1 METKISGKI
10 YSNSGKESGDIVLSE
25 DVFGLRWSS
34 DLVHQVVNAMLANK
48 RAGTANTK
56 NRAEVAGGGRKPWKQ
71 KGTGRARHGS
81 IRSPIWIGGGIA
93 HGPRSEKNYKQKI
106 NSKMRVKALYTV
118 LSKKFRDGEILFVEG
133 VSFDVP
139 KTEKAQ
145 TIVSALSK
153 IKGFERLA
161 GKKESAFVV
170 LPERNL
176 TTQKSFR
183 NIPSLALGLAKDL
196 NPVDILNHKY
206 LVVFGPKESLAV
218 IEARGVKK

>member
-1 METKISGKI
+1 METKIF
-10 YSNSGKESGDIVLSE
+10 NHSGKEAGNLTLSE

-48 RAGTANTK
+48 RAGTAHTK
-56 NRAEVAGGGRKPWKQ
+56 NRGEVSGGGRKPWKQ

-81 IRSPIWIGGGIA
+81 IRSPIWVGGGIA
-93 HGPRSEKNYKQKI
+93 HGPRNEKNYKQKI

-118 LSKKFRDGEILFVEG
+118 LSKKYRDGEILFVED
-133 VSFDVP
+133 VAFDAP

-145 TIVSALSK
+145 AVVSALAK
-153 IKGFERLA
+153 IKGFERLS

-170 LPERNL
+170 LPKRDL
-176 TTQKSFR
+176 PTQKSFR
-183 NIPSLALGLAKDL
+183 NIPSLEIGLAKDI

-206 LVVFGPKESLAV
+206 LVVFGPKESLAL
-218 IEARGVKK
+218 IEKRGAKK